1 MQGLKEL
8 KKLEILA
15 QRKACVYSRTL
26 TDMQLAKMMQEL
38 VSLHGERAERLSSLL
53 GEECK
58 AKVEVEENEAGK
70 TGSDAE

>member
-26 TDMQLAKMMQEL
+26 TDVQLAAMMQQL
-38 VSLHGERAERLSSLL
+38 VVLHGRRAERLSSLL

-58 AKVEVEENEAGK
+58 AKVEVEEDEAGK
-70 TGSDAE
+70 TGSDSE

>member
-26 TDMQLAKMMQEL
+26 TDVQLAAMMQQL
-38 VSLHGERAERLSSLL
+38 VALHGKRAEKLSTLL

-58 AKVEVEENEAGK
+58 AKVEVEEDEAGK
-70 TGSDAE
+70 KGSDTE

>member
-1 MQGLKEL
+1 MQSLKEL

-26 TDMQLAKMMQEL
+26 TDVQLAKMMQEL
-38 VSLHGERAERLSSLL
+38 VSLHGERAERLSMLL

-58 AKVEVEENEAGK
+58 AKVEVEADEAGK
-70 TGSDAE
+70 TGSDSE

>member
-1 MQGLKEL
+1 MQSLKEL

-26 TDMQLAKMMQEL
+26 TDVQLAKLMQEL
-38 VSLHGERAERLSSLL
+38 VSLHGERAEKLSQLL

-58 AKVEVEENEAGK
+58 AKVEVEEDETRK
-70 TGSDAE
+70 TGSDSE

>member
-1 MQGLKEL
+1 MQSLKDL

-26 TDMQLAKMMQEL
+26 TDVQLAKMMQEL
-38 VSLHGERAERLSSLL
+38 AELHIERAEKLSQLL

-58 AKVEVEENEAGK
+58 EKVEVEENEAGK
-70 TGSDAE
+70 TGSDSE

>member
-53 GEECK
+53 GEECT